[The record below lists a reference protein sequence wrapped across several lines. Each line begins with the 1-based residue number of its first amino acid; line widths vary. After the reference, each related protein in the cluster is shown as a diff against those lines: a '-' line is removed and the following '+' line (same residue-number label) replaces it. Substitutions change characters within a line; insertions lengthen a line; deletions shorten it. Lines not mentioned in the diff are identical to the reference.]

1 MTIMKKINSLL
12 FMAIAAGSILVA
24 CEKTE
29 TEPGDQDQGTMNGY
43 GVIVANE
50 GNFGWGNASLS
61 YYDKVNDTI
70 YHDLFY
76 KANGENLGDVFQ
88 SVTVFNDLAYLVINN
103 SGKIEVVDPQ
113 SFERKGLIEG
123 LVSPR
128 YMLPVSETKAYVS
141 DLFGSH
147 LVIVD
152 LESHEIT
159 GEIAM
164 NGWTESMIRAGDRVL
179 ATGVQSGYV
188 YEIDPQ
194 TDKLTDSIYLPPGPI
209 SMAKDA
215 GENIWVLAGGAPFF
229 KSHPA
234 LYRIETNNLKI
245 SGKYLL
251 PNPDMMYS
259 NLVTCPDGET
269 LYFLGGGVYTMS
281 ATVNEPQ
288 VELLIP
294 SNGSFYYA
302 LAVDPDNGDI
312 YVSDPIDFV
321 QEGKILRYNNMGVLQ
336 GTTQA
341 GIIPGYFSF
350 Y

>member
-1 MTIMKKINSLL
+1 MTKIRSLF
-12 FMAIAAGSILVA
+12 FMALAAGSILVS

-29 TEPGDQDQGTMNGY
+29 TEPGDQNQEAMNGQ
-43 GVIVANE
+43 GVIIANE

-61 YYDKVNDTI
+61 YYDKVNDAI

-76 KANGENLGDVFQ
+76 QANGEKLGDVFQ

-103 SGKIEVVDPQ
+103 SGKIEVVDLETFQ
-113 SFERKGLIEG
+113 RKDLIEG
-123 LVSPR
+123 LLSPR
-128 YMLPVSETKAYVS
+128 YILPVSEKKAYVS
-141 DLFGSH
+141 DLFGYH

-194 TDKLTDSIYLPPGPI
+194 ADKLTDSLYLPPGPI
-209 SMAKDA
+209 SMVKGAS
-215 GENIWVLAGGAPFF
+215 EHIWILAGGAPYF

-234 LYRIETNNLKI
+234 LYKIETNSLKI
-245 SGKYLL
+245 ASKYLL

-269 LYFLGGGVYTMS
+269 LYFLGGGVYAMS
-281 ATVNEPQ
+281 ATGNEPQ

-294 SNGSFYYA
+294 SNGGFYYA
-302 LAVDPDNGDI
+302 LGVDPDNGEI

-321 QEGKILRYNNMGVLQ
+321 QEGKVLRYNNEGVLL
-336 GTTQA
+336 GSIQA

>member
-1 MTIMKKINSLL
+1 MKKIKCL
-12 FMAIAAGSILVA
+12 FYIVIAAGITLVS

-29 TEPGDQDQGTMNGY
+29 TEPRDPEQETMSGQ

-76 KANGENLGDVFQ
+76 HANGESLGDVFQ

-103 SGKIEVVDPQ
+103 SGKIEVVDPETFQ
-113 SFERKGLIEG
+113 RKGSIEG

-128 YMLPVSETKAYVS
+128 YMLPVSEEKAYVS
-141 DLFGSH
+141 DLFGNH
-147 LVIVD
+147 VVIVD
-152 LESHEIT
+152 LESHEIA
-159 GEIAM
+159 GEIPV
-164 NGWTESMIRAGDRVL
+164 NGWTESLIRAGERVFV
-179 ATGVQSGYV
+179 TGMQSGYI

-194 TDKLTDSIYLPPGPI
+194 TDKLTDSLYLPPGPV
-209 SMAKDA
+209 SMVKDVN
-215 GENIWVLAGGAPFF
+215 EHIWVLAGGAPFF

-234 LYRIETNNLKI
+234 IYQIEKNSLKI
-245 SGKYLL
+245 ANKHLL

-259 NLVTCPDGET
+259 NLVICPEGKT
-269 LYFLGGGVYTMS
+269 LYFLGGGLYSMS
-281 ATVNEPQ
+281 ATGSDPQ
-288 VELLIP
+288 IELLIP

-302 LAVDPDNGDI
+302 LGVDPENGEL

-321 QEGKILRYNNMGVLQ
+321 QEGKVLRYNKEGVFL
-336 GTTQA
+336 GAIEA
-341 GIIPGYFSF
+341 GIIPGHFSF